1 MLFGSY
7 DFRAIF
13 KENAIL
19 PEFKGSTFRG
29 GFGWAL
35 KGVSCSMTARE
46 CGSCLLRTRCLY
58 PTMFEPQT
66 GMSPELQGTAQHPY
80 CISPPLDRKRH
91 YERGESFDFSLLLF
105 GQANHYL
112 PYFIYAFEKMGQTGV
127 GRGDEGPRARF
138 VIQHIKMDGRSIYDG
153 REGRMLAEPIV
164 RNLDFDSLPD
174 SVLTDA
180 RGVEVSWTTPLR
192 IKRDNR
198 LAGDLPFHVLVR
210 SLLRRVSG
218 LFSSFG
224 QGEPELDYRGL
235 VERAENV
242 QIQHSRLTWLDN
254 KRFSSRQ
261 DQEMLFGG
269 LTGHCS
275 YRGRLKEFL
284 PLLEMGRI
292 LRVGKQTT
300 FGLGQMEYRAMQ

>member
-1 MLFGSY
+1 MLFGRY
-7 DFRAIF
+7 AFRAIF

-29 GFGWAL
+29 AFGWAL
-35 KGVSCSMTARE
+35 KSVSCSMTTRE
-46 CGSCLLRTRCLY
+46 CRACLLRSRCLY

-66 GMSPELQGTAQHPY
+66 VATPEVHGTAQHPY

-91 YERGESFDFSLLLF
+91 YERGEAFDFSLLLF
-105 GQANHYL
+105 GQANHFI
-112 PYFIYAFEKMGQTGV
+112 PYFIYAFEKMGQSGV
-127 GRGDEGPRARF
+127 GKGEEGPRARF
-138 VIQHIKMDGRSIYDG
+138 VIQHMKMDDRVLYHQ
-153 REGRMLAEPIV
+153 REGRILAEPLL
-164 RNLDFDSLPD
+164 RDLNFDSLPE

-180 RGVEVSWTTPLR
+180 SGVEVSWATPLR
-192 IKRDNR
+192 IKRDNH
-198 LAGDLPFHVLVR
+198 LANDLPFHVLIR

-218 LFSSFG
+218 LFSNFG
-224 QGEPELDYRGL
+224 EGEPDLDYRGL
-235 VERAENV
+235 VERAASVKIRHN
-242 QIQHSRLTWLDN
+242 RLSWIEN

-275 YRGRLKEFL
+275 YQGSVKEFL

-300 FGLGQMEYRAMQ
+300 FGLGQMEYRVG